1 MFKGTI
7 DRGSL
12 SAATGQQQQASQN
25 PAAFV
30 HSLDHPL
37 LESFRWETRE
47 QTVLLCRERCAG
59 PDRLD
64 TPQADWTTQ
73 QAAVFCAAHHQ
84 WPLDYQSIS
93 IDGRTGT
100 VTFSAGHGGVA
111 PLYIRVAGARIDLSW
126 SVADFYP
133 DIDIGDIDMERTG
146 LRLTGT
152 LPYAA
157 TTMFRSV
164 FMLTERASLAVSRDG
179 TVKVTYPAPAK
190 YYVPTPL
197 QDDADIPAAACGLLE
212 ALLRRWPVRPDA
224 MASEFSGGL
233 DSAVVAAILAGR
245 HPDLPT
251 YALEIDGPARCQQTR
266 RRDLAIDHFG
276 FRDMLL
282 PVGAVP
288 MVPSTFARHA
298 DYETAPYN
306 ADLQRPLRR
315 LLEAFVGASGARAV
329 ATGTGGD
336 ELLMAHA
343 FEQDPEQFA
352 RNVNDAFLP
361 EAFPPAMAQ
370 PLKDRLADYAAHCDR
385 APFPVLPISALEAQ
399 AARVPLFTAYG
410 LWPLSPF
417 AQPEAIR
424 FYRSLPLAWR
434 QHKTLHR
441 NLLRHLGYPEQFL
454 DIPARE
460 NFEPYL
466 TKSLVAGAAEI
477 ARDLTRSCY
486 LHEVGLVDADRLIA
500 AIRAVRPDSTL
511 SDIGFLFHAFNVE
524 YLLRR
529 LGEPRSASSA
539 YAMAPIASATPKPQA
554 EIRKPAIRQ
563 LVRVNHFSKM

>member
-7 DRGSL
+7 DRGPPS
-12 SAATGQQQQASQN
+12 SSTGQQQQASQS
-25 PAAFV
+25 PAACV

-47 QTVLLCRERCAG
+47 QTILLCRERCAR

-64 TPQADWTTQ
+64 APQADWTIQ
-73 QAAVFCAAHHQ
+73 QAAAFCAAHQQ

-126 SVADFYP
+126 SMADFYS
-133 DIDIGDIDMERTG
+133 DIDADDVDIERTG

-152 LPYAA
+152 QPYAA

-164 FMLTERASLAVSRDG
+164 FMLTERASVSVSRDG
-179 TVKVTYPAPAK
+179 TVKVTYPAPAE
-190 YYVPTPL
+190 YYLPTPL
-197 QDDADIPAAACGLLE
+197 QDNADIPAAACGLLD
-212 ALLRRWPVRPDA
+212 ALLRRWPVGSSI

-233 DSAVVAAILAGR
+233 DSAVVAAILTGQ
-245 HPDLPT
+245 HPSLPT
-251 YALEIDGPARCQQTR
+251 YALQIDGAASRQQTR
-266 RRDLAIDHFG
+266 RRTLAVDHFG
-276 FRDMLL
+276 FQDMLL
-282 PVGAVP
+282 PVSSVP

-298 DYETAPYN
+298 DYEATPYN

-315 LLEAFVGASGARAV
+315 LLEAFVGVTGARVV

-343 FEQDPEQFA
+343 FEQDPEQLA

-361 EAFPPAMAQ
+361 EAFPPALAQ
-370 PLKDRLADYAAHCDR
+370 PLTDRLADYAAHCDR
-385 APFPVLPISALEAQ
+385 APFPVLPISVLEAQ
-399 AARVPLFTAYG
+399 AARAPLFTAHG
-410 LWPLSPF
+410 LWPISPF
-417 AQPEAIR
+417 AQPEAVR

-434 QHKTLHR
+434 QQKTLHR
-441 NLLRHLGYPEQFL
+441 HLLRRVGYPGPFM
-454 DIPARE
+454 DIPLRE

-466 TKSLVAGAAEI
+466 TKSLVAGAAKL
-477 ARDLTRSCY
+477 ALDLKRGCR
-486 LHEVGLVDADRLIA
+486 LHELGLVDADRLIA
-500 AIRAVRPDSTL
+500 AVHAIRPDSPL
-511 SDIGFLFHAFNVE
+511 SDVGFLFHAFNVE

-529 LGEPRSASSA
+529 LGEPVGAVRSVQFAPLPDGTE
-539 YAMAPIASATPKPQA
+539 AMKPL
-554 EIRKPAIRQ
+554 KTG
-563 LVRVNHFSKM
+563 